1 MKMTKYLSDKIKILS
16 AAAIMLVLYIHS
28 DFHADEIVGMTL
40 NSQIQ
45 TFISRMLGR
54 CAVPLFYVISGYL
67 FFLNISC
74 SNGLRSVIV
83 KMKKRVHTLLVP
95 YLIAALFFPIFFL
108 VLDYIPGVDRFMNG
122 NLSSLFAKPW
132 YKIAYEVFFM
142 TDNGL
147 PVASPLWFLRD
158 LLLIVAVAPLI
169 YYLYKYLYWWWL
181 PVIFTINYLTKSD
194 FFIYG
199 LLWFG
204 IGGAFSF
211 LKKSFTYHRCGIF
224 RHIFINI
231 KFMRM
236 FLIIIFGGLCVL
248 QLFWAEL
255 LIWKYFRIPIIML
268 GIVAIW
274 SMYDIAFSYTGGE
287 KFTSMMKLFC
297 GFTFFIYL
305 FHEPT
310 LNVVRK
316 LLVFVIG
323 KTSAG
328 YLISY
333 LISPCIFMVAAI
345 IVGMML
351 KKYLPKFYGVL
362 VGGR

>member
-1 MKMTKYLSDKIKILS
+1 MTKYLSDKIKILS
-16 AAAIMLVLYIHS
+16 ATAILLVLYIHS
-28 DFHADEIVGMTL
+28 GFHADEIAGMTL
-40 NSQIQ
+40 NGQIQ
-45 TFISRMLGR
+45 AVISEMLGR

-67 FFLNISC
+67 FFLNISLN
-74 SNGLRSVIV
+74 NGLQSIIA
-83 KMKKRVHTLLVP
+83 KMKKRVRTLLVP
-95 YLIAALFFPIFFL
+95 YLIAAVFFPIFFL
-108 VLDYIPGVDRFMNG
+108 VLNYVPGVEQFMNG

-132 YKIAYEVFFM
+132 YKILYEVFFM
-142 TDNGL
+142 ADNGL
-147 PVASPLWFLRD
+147 PVTIQLWFLRD
-158 LLLIVAVAPLI
+158 LILIVAVSPLL

-181 PVIFTINYLTKSD
+181 PVIFAVNYLTKSD

-204 IGGAFSF
+204 TGGVFSA
-211 LKKSFTYHRCGIF
+211 LKKNSIHHRHGIF
-224 RHIFINI
+224 KYVSINT
-231 KFMRM
+231 KFVKTILIIT
-236 FLIIIFGGLCVL
+236 FLILCIL
-248 QLFWAEL
+248 QLFSAEL
-255 LIWKYFRIPIIML
+255 PIWKYFRIPIIML
-268 GIVAIW
+268 GIVTIW
-274 SMYDIAFSYTGGE
+274 LMYDMVFNCRGE
-287 KFTSMMKLFC
+287 KNFAPAMKLFC

-328 YLISY
+328 YLVSY
-333 LISPCIFMVAAI
+333 LISPWIFMMAAI

-351 KKYLPKFYGVL
+351 KKYLPRFYGVL